1 MKFTLTIL
9 VIFVAAT
16 LFAQD
21 LSPIGKWKTID
32 DETGEAKSI
41 ISVWKQDGKLFGT
54 IESLFL
60 EPDEDPNPLCDECK
74 GDLYN
79 KPVIG
84 MTILNNLKQ
93 DGNEWNGGTIMD
105 PDNGK
110 TYKCK
115 IEVIENGS
123 KLMVRGFIGFSL
135 LGRTQYWL
143 KAE

>member
-32 DETGEAKSI
+32 DETGKAKSI
-41 ISVWKQDGKLFGT
+41 ISIWQQEGKLFGT

>member
-1 MKFTLTIL
+1 MKKILIVLIILFTGS
-9 VIFVAAT
+9 IFAND
-16 LFAQD
+16 F
-21 LSPIGKWKTID
+21 SPIGRWKTID
-32 DETGEAKSI
+32 DDTGEAKSI
-41 ISVWKQDGKLFGT
+41 INIWQEDGKLFGK

-74 GDLYN
+74 GELYN
-79 KPVIG
+79 QPVIG
-84 MTILNNLKQ
+84 MIILKNLKQ
-93 DGNEWNGGTIMD
+93 DGSVWKGGTIMD

-115 IEVIENGS
+115 VEVAENGA
-123 KLMVRGFIGFSL
+123 KLLVRGFIGISL

>member
-1 MKFTLTIL
+1 MKKLMIVFLLLI
-9 VIFVAAT
+9 VGSIFADN
-16 LFAQD
+16 F
-21 LSPIGKWKTID
+21 SPVGRWKTID
-32 DETGEAKSI
+32 DDTGEEKSI
-41 ISVWKQDGKLFGT
+41 IYIWQENGKLFGR

-60 EPDEDPNPLCDECK
+60 EPDEDPNPLCDKCK

-84 MTILNNLKQ
+84 MTILNDLKQ
-93 DGNEWNGGTIMD
+93 DGKEWNRGTIMD

-115 IEVIENGS
+115 IEVIEDGA
-123 KLMVRGFIGFSL
+123 KLKVRGFIGISL

-143 KAE
+143 RVE

>member
-1 MKFTLTIL
+1 MKKILIVLIILFTGS
-9 VIFVAAT
+9 IFAND
-16 LFAQD
+16 F
-21 LSPIGKWKTID
+21 SPIGRWKTID
-32 DETGEAKSI
+32 DDTGEAKSI
-41 ISVWKQDGKLFGT
+41 INIWQEDGKLFGK

-74 GDLYN
+74 GELYN
-79 KPVIG
+79 QPVIG

-93 DGNEWNGGTIMD
+93 DGSVWKGGTIMD

-115 IEVIENGS
+115 IEVVENGA
-123 KLMVRGFIGFSL
+123 KLLVRGFIGISL

>member
-1 MKFTLTIL
+1 MKFTLSIL
-9 VIFVAAT
+9 ILLVGAG

-21 LSPIGKWKTID
+21 LSPVGKWKTID

-41 ISVWKQDGKLFGT
+41 ISVWQQEGKLFGT

-60 EPDEDPNPLCDECK
+60 KPDEDQNPLCDECK
-74 GDLYN
+74 GDFYN

-84 MTILNNLKQ
+84 MTILNNLEQ
-93 DGNEWNGGTIMD
+93 DGNEWNGGTIVD

-115 IEVIENGS
+115 IEVVENGS
-123 KLMVRGFIGFSL
+123 KLKVRGFIGISL

-143 KAE
+143 KYE

>member
-1 MKFTLTIL
+1 MKKLIILLTLIL
-9 VIFVAAT
+9 GIG
-16 LFAQD
+16 LFGD
-21 LSPIGKWKTID
+21 NYSPVGKWKTID

-41 ISVWKQDGKLFGT
+41 IVINQQDGKLYGT

-60 EPDEDPNPLCDECK
+60 EPGEDPNPLCDNCK
-74 GDLYN
+74 GELFN

-84 MTILNNLKQ
+84 MTILKNLSK
-93 DGNEWNGGTIMD
+93 DGKEWNGGTIMD

-115 IEVIENGS
+115 IEVVENGARL
-123 KLMVRGFIGFSL
+123 KVRGFIGVSL

>member
-21 LSPIGKWKTID
+21 LSPVGKWKTID

-41 ISVWKQDGKLFGT
+41 ISVWQQEGKLFGT

-115 IEVIENGS
+115 IEVVENGS